1 MEEGI
6 DGGILDDRT
15 RRRGPGTLVEVEHI
29 AVPIPARH
37 GRRGGA
43 RDCRVRVDDRAVDD
57 DVRRLNRIAGRDC
70 VRERA
75 DRVRYIA
82 VRSEDLVDPPEVVVP
97 GLARD
102 RIDDVS
108 LTGDGGARR
117 GGLEER
123 EDRHGDVRLRTIVEV
138 ADGSVAIPAVDV
150 RDGTRTSQTA
160 DGSRRRHG
168 RGPSQ
173 EVADPKAGDQE
184 ADCNDRENDRGPR
197 LACCARRFHAAA
209 RRGRGEIA
217 ISEFDAN
224 PSHSAVVLFILAS
237 AGSSWGLFSAVTTRT
252 PFPDRSTSG
261 GPHRSGSPSWTP
273 GARPPAG
280 P

>member
-15 RRRGPGTLVEVEHI
+15 RRRGPGPLVEVEHI

-43 RDCRVRVDDRAVDD
+43 RDRRVRVDDRAVDD

-75 DRVRYIA
+75 DRVRNIA
-82 VRSEDLVDPPEVVVP
+82 ARREDFVDPPEIVVP
-97 GLARD
+97 WLARN

-108 LTGDGGARR
+108 LTGDQGARR

-123 EDRHGDVRLRTIVEV
+123 EDRHGDVRLRTVVEV
-138 ADGSVAIPAVDV
+138 ADGTGAIPAVDV

-168 RGPSQ
+168 RRPSQ

-197 LACCARRFHAAA
+197 LACYARRFHAAA
-209 RRGRGEIA
+209 RRRRGEIA
-217 ISEFDAN
+217 ISEFDPK
-224 PSHSAVVLFILAS
+224 PSHPALVLFILAS
-237 AGSSWGLFSAVTTRT
+237 GGTSFGRFSAATTRT

-261 GPHRSGSPSWTP
+261 GPHRSGSPSGTP
-273 GARPPAG
+273 GAIPP
-280 P
+280 